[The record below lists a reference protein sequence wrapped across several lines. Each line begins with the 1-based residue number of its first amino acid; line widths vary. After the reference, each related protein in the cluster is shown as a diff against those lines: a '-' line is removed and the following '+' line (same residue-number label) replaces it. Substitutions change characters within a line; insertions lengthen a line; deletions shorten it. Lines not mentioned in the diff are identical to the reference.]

1 MLACYYWMW
10 TFAALWIWRVIN
22 NKYFGL
28 QRSGFFNSTGSNIP
42 ENISYCALSFLF
54 LLASFFFLGF
64 KLVLQA
70 RIYKIFFDQ
79 ISEFVTFQQRHR
91 FLFPGMIEVSLWSQL
106 SSESVDNTPIY
117 QRLWSLCRDMFSS
130 KSLPEA
136 VAILLLS
143 PFLTLNKYFRLS
155 RTDNF
160 SFKINIGNTR
170 KNVWNLLEVNNK
182 NTRKRRELI

>member
-1 MLACYYWMW
+1 MVFLILLVQISPKIYPIAPCHSCFYWP
-10 TFAALWIWRVIN
+10 L
-22 NKYFGL
+22 
-28 QRSGFFNSTGSNIP
+28 
-42 ENISYCALSFLF
+42 
-54 LLASFFFLGF
+54 FFLGF